1 MLDMEGRGVAPARI
15 TLMGLGGG
23 GSNAVNRMITE
34 GLRDVN
40 FWVANTDSQALDSSI
55 CQNRIQLGVALTGG
69 LGAGGDPDI
78 GRAAAEEDVQTLTEI
93 LEGYDMV
100 FLTAGMG
107 GGTGTGAA
115 PVVARIARSLGAL
128 TVGIVTRPFLFEGTQ
143 RSRRAEEGLRQLAD
157 EVDTLIVIPN
167 DKLLHLVDRSANLQS
182 GLRVA
187 DEVLFQATRGISD
200 IITGNGLINVDF
212 ADVRTVMHNKGAA
225 LLGCG
230 VATGPNRALEA
241 SQAAVSSPLLE
252 DLSIDGASAI
262 LVNVVGGPDMGFHE
276 VTEAAQYVSQ
286 QAGKDCDVYWGAVVD
301 PSLSSEMRVTL
312 IATGFQ
318 RTPALARVERTPQT
332 ARPGL
337 APPAQAV
344 PVATAPQAARPEAR
358 PAPVEI
364 PEPALARRAGAR
376 IVPLPERESGAV
388 STEPAWEASMVAE
401 RVDVAGWD
409 SPPRQDE
416 APADPSEQWIEES
429 PERELE
435 TTGSERG
442 PALWLRRP
450 TRRLRLPDRL
460 SDFKNTGRNPLD
472 IPTYLRKQMD

>member
-1 MLDMEGRGVAPARI
+1 MLDMDGRGVAPARI
-15 TLMGLGGG
+15 TLIGLGGG
-23 GSNAVNRMITE
+23 GSNAVNRMLTE

-40 FWVANTDSQALDSSI
+40 FWVANTDSQALESSI
-55 CQNRIQLGVALTGG
+55 CENRIQLGVALTGG
-69 LGAGGDPDI
+69 LGAGGDPEI
-78 GRAAAEEDVQTLTEI
+78 GRAAAEEDGQTLTEI

-100 FLTAGMG
+100 FVTAGMG

-143 RSRRAEEGLRQLAD
+143 RSRRAEEGLRLLAE

-230 VATGPNRALEA
+230 VASGPNRALEA
-241 SQAAVSSPLLE
+241 AQAAVSSPLLDE
-252 DLSIDGASAI
+252 VSIDGATAI

-276 VTEAAQYVSQ
+276 VTESAQYVSQ

-301 PSLSSEMRVTL
+301 PSLSMEMRVTL

-318 RTPALARVERTPQT
+318 RTPAITKVSRAPLS

-337 APPAQAV
+337 
-344 PVATAPQAARPEAR
+344 TS
-358 PAPVEI
+358 PAPAPARQPI
-364 PEPALARRAGAR
+364 PAANPEPSPALVDTPETILTRRSTPR
-376 IVPLPERESGAV
+376 VLSLPERE
-388 STEPAWEASMVAE
+388 PAISSVEESQWDPSFVPE
-401 RVDVAGWD
+401 RIEGDGWD
-409 SPPRQDE
+409 SSSQPDARPE
-416 APADPSEQWIEES
+416 PADPWIEEA
-429 PERELE
+429 PEPEPE
-435 TTGSERG
+435 SAGAGRG

-460 SDFKNTGRNPLD
+460 SDFKSAGRNPLD

>member
-1 MLDMEGRGVAPARI
+1 MLDMDGRGVAPARI
-15 TLMGLGGG
+15 TLIGLGGG

-40 FWVANTDSQALDSSI
+40 FWVANTDSQALDTSV

-69 LGAGGDPDI
+69 LGAGGDPDV
-78 GRAAAEEDVQTLTEI
+78 GRAAAEEDNQTLTEI

-100 FLTAGMG
+100 FVTAGMG

-143 RSRRAEEGLRQLAD
+143 RSRRAEEGLRLLAE

-230 VATGPNRALEA
+230 VAVGPNRALEA

-252 DLSIDGASAI
+252 DLSIDGATAI

-301 PSLSSEMRVTL
+301 PAISSEMRVTL

-318 RTPALARVERTPQT
+318 RSPALARVERVQSH

-337 APPAQAV
+337 SPSPAPPQ
-344 PVATAPQAARPEAR
+344 PVAAPPPEPR
-358 PAPVEI
+358 PAPVEM
-364 PEPALARRAGAR
+364 PEPALARRPAAR
-376 IVPLPERESGAV
+376 IVPLPEREPIAASAM
-388 STEPAWEASMVAE
+388 EPEWEAPVVAE
-401 RVDVAGWD
+401 RVDPEGWD
-409 SPPRQDE
+409 SAPRDGSEQTDR
-416 APADPSEQWIEES
+416 SEQWIEEA
-429 PERELE
+429 PEPEPE
-435 TTGSERG
+435 TAGQGRG

-460 SDFKNTGRNPLD
+460 SDFRNTGRNPLD

>member
-1 MLDMEGRGVAPARI
+1 MLDMDGRGVAPARI

-23 GSNAVNRMITE
+23 GSNAVNRMIAE

-40 FWVANTDSQALDSSI
+40 FWVANTDSQALETSI

-69 LGAGGDPDI
+69 LGAGGDPDV
-78 GRAAAEEDVQTLTEI
+78 GRAAAEEDIQTITEI

-115 PVVARIARSLGAL
+115 PIVARIARSLGAL

-143 RSRRAEEGLRQLAD
+143 RSRRAEEGLRLLAE

-241 SQAAVSSPLLE
+241 SQTAVSSPLLE
-252 DLSIDGASAI
+252 DLSIDGATAI

-276 VTEAAQYVSQ
+276 VTEAAQYISQ

-301 PSLSSEMRVTL
+301 PSINSEMRVTL

-318 RTPALARVERTPQT
+318 RAPALARVERMPHQ

-337 APPAQAV
+337 SPAAP
-344 PVATAPQAARPEAR
+344 APQPAAAAHH
-358 PAPVEI
+358 APRLAPLEV
-364 PEPALARRAGAR
+364 PEPALARRPAAR
-376 IVPLPERESGAV
+376 IVPLPEREPAV
-388 STEPAWEASMVAE
+388 ASAVEAAREAPIVAE
-401 RVDVAGWD
+401 RVDPEGWD
-409 SPPRQDE
+409 ALPGESESHPD
-416 APADPSEQWIEES
+416 PAEQWIEES
-429 PERELE
+429 PEAEPE
-435 TTGSERG
+435 TAGQARG

-460 SDFKNTGRNPLD
+460 SDFRNTGRNPLD